1 MNDDPSYT
9 GYVTDTEF
17 HDRYADYQDRYAE
30 NMRESD
36 RVLLD
41 LVKSEAD
48 RLGGAQSLLDI
59 GCSTGNFLR
68 HVAGALPNLKL
79 TGGDMA
85 ADVVARCRAQPDL
98 AGIEFEVMDMTAM
111 TGSYGLIVANATS
124 FFLDEDEHIRALAS
138 AAEVLEPG
146 GAYLSFEWL
155 HPFKQRLAI
164 REISR
169 AHPEGLTIHARPQDE
184 VEARLREVGFA
195 EVEFLPFEVPIDLER
210 DATFSDNLSGF
221 EDLNS
226 HTVRTE
232 DGGRMIFRGALYQPW
247 CHMVA
252 RKA

>member
-1 MNDDPSYT
+1 MNDNASYT
-9 GYVTDTEF
+9 GYVSDTEF
-17 HDRYADYQDRYAE
+17 HDRYAEYQERYAR

-36 RVLLD
+36 RVLLE
-41 LVKSEAD
+41 LVKGEAD
-48 RLGGAQSLLDI
+48 RLGGTASLLDI

-68 HVAGALPNLKL
+68 HVARALPNLKL

-85 ADVVARCRAQPDL
+85 ADVVEQCRAQPDL

-111 TGSYGLIVANATS
+111 TGRYGLVVANATS
-124 FFLDEDEHIRALAS
+124 FFLDDAEHSRALAS

-146 GAYLSFEWL
+146 GAYLVFEWL

-164 REISR
+164 RETSR
-169 AHPEGLTIHARPQDE
+169 SHPEGLTIHARPQEE
-184 VEARLREVGFA
+184 VEVRLREVGFT

-210 DATFSDNLSGF
+210 GATFSDNDSGF

-226 HTVRTE
+226 YTVRTE
-232 DGGRMIFRGALYQPW
+232 DSRRMIFRGALYQPW